1 MISLEELR
9 NLISNDDNIQQYVT
23 QFFRNRT
30 DRNRNLVI
38 GAINEASFLQA
49 LIRKR
54 LFVNR
59 QKLIVYEQNGHQRSN

>member
-38 GAINEASFLQA
+38 GAINEALLDMGVSMET
-49 LIRKR
+49 ITRTTK
-54 LFVNR
+54 
-59 QKLIVYEQNGHQRSN
+59 